1 MHIGQIMSS
10 NLKQPDEFRDPI
22 KEQLLND
29 ELLKDKIKNELKR
42 EINHKDR
49 LEMDGRDEELSNDE
63 NARDPNK
70 KPTKKRFD
78 VDLICKAFEE
88 FNKQES
94 LPLDQYINGYKE
106 LAK

>member
-1 MHIGQIMSS
+1 MSS
-10 NLKQPDEFRDPI
+10 ELNQSDEFRDPI
-22 KEQLLND
+22 REQLLND

-42 EINHKDR
+42 EINHKDQ
-49 LEMDGRDEELSNDE
+49 LEIDGKDEELSNDE
-63 NARDPNK
+63 NAKDPTK

-88 FNKQES
+88 FNKQDS

>member
-1 MHIGQIMSS
+1 MSS
-10 NLKQPDEFRDPI
+10 DIKQPGEFRDPI

-42 EINHKDR
+42 EINHQDQLNGK
-49 LEMDGRDEELSNDE
+49 DEELSNDE
-63 NARDPNK
+63 NAKDPNK
-70 KPTKKRFD
+70 KSTKKHFD

-106 LAK
+106 LSK